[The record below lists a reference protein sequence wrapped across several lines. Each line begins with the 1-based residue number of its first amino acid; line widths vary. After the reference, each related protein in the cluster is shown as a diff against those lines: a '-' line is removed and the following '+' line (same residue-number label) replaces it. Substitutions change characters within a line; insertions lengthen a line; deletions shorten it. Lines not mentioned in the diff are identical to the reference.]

1 MRDYR
6 TILTAWVLCAALA
19 GCGAGELAPPQA
31 ATDESLWDLT
41 LNHHGVLLATVAPYD
56 TVTLIATPRN
66 AAGEPLQGISAP
78 IVFTTSDTSVH
89 VDPSGL
95 VTARNAATKVRVVAT
110 IIVNNVRRQDSA
122 YINITAGT
130 PTQHIASISIQPAPG
145 DSTTIA
151 AMDGFS
157 ALFGGGKIIS
167 AKVLDGS
174 NVAIPNVS
182 VNYRSS
188 DSTLASI
195 DRLTGKMRP
204 WLPTKRVKIYASTT
218 VYGTS
223 MTDSVEYYIG
233 YPLVGQVDIKSRIP
247 LGSTTP
253 VPFFSPIPIEI
264 GAGGVVE
271 FVNASGISLGDLVFD
286 DSVKVGSQPCTIT
299 ICLLLGSMVAPGN
312 IHDFTAFDNTG
323 ANMLMFRSFPIP
335 GTYRY
340 YNPQSGVEGTIVVK
354 GND

>member
-1 MRDYR
+1 MDNSP
-6 TILTAWVLCAALA
+6 W
-19 GCGAGELAPPQA
+19 E
-31 ATDESLWDLT
+31 LT
-41 LNHHGVLLATVAPYD
+41 LNHRGILLATVAPYD

-78 IVFTTSDTSVH
+78 VVFTASDTSVH
-89 VDPSGL
+89 VDQSGL

-110 IIVNNVRRQDSA
+110 IVVNNLRLQDSV
-122 YINITAGT
+122 YINITAGV
-130 PTQHIASISIQPAPG
+130 PTQHLASLSIQPAPG

-157 ALFGGGKIIS
+157 AFFGGGKILS
-167 AKVLDGS
+167 AKVLDGANTVIS
-174 NVAIPNVS
+174 SAI

-188 DSTLASI
+188 DSSLASI

-204 WLPTKRVKIYASTT
+204 WIPGKRVKIYASTT
-218 VYGTS
+218 VYGTP

-233 YPLVGQVDIKSRIP
+233 YPLVGEVDVKARTP
-247 LGSTTP
+247 MGSTTP

-264 GAGGVVE
+264 GVGGVVE
-271 FVNASGISLGDLVFD
+271 FANASGLLLGDIIFD

-299 ICLLLGSMVAPGN
+299 ICALLGSLVAPGN
-312 IHDFTAFDNTG
+312 IHDFTAYDNTG
-323 ANMLMFRSFPIP
+323 ANMLMFRHFPIA

-354 GND
+354 ENE